1 MQRSQ
6 WRAGDGHPVQLSL
19 LKSVGT
25 ALACKAGPGSLH
37 RCAEQLAVARA
48 VEACLLLASAVQQ
61 QVSAGHSAH
70 SAIVH
75 AGS

>member
-19 LKSVGT
+19 LRSVGT
-25 ALACKAGPGSLH
+25 ALACKAGPASLH
-37 RCAEQLAVARA
+37 RCAERLAVARA
-48 VEACLLLASAVQQ
+48 VGACLLFVFVLAVQQ
-61 QVSAGHSAH
+61 KVSDVHSAKLL
-70 SAIVH
+70 